1 MSRSERR
8 LDEPALPPLEPKA
21 RVMRTAAITPADLSR
36 SVIAVPPLARRADL
50 TVDRG
55 ANAALIRSMEAG
67 GITTI
72 MYGGN
77 ANFFHVGV
85 GEYAA
90 TIDGVAESAG
100 AQTWLIPSVGPDF
113 GKMMDQ
119 LAILRERA
127 FPTAMMLPSGG
138 PMSPS
143 GAVKGITRAAERYG
157 KPLILYIKSETFL
170 APAELKRL
178 IEAGVVISLKY
189 GIARNEPSEDAF
201 LARLTDA
208 VDPSLVVS
216 GSGERPALAHMR
228 DFGLAGFTSGL
239 ACLAPRAAQS
249 LLEALKR
256 RDFVTAERL
265 RARFLPLED
274 CRDALG
280 LIPVLHDAVSL
291 SRIADMGT
299 LLPLLDNLDPAHHD
313 RVRRLV
319 RDLLAFERSLAEK
332 AA

>member
-1 MSRSERR
+1 MKTT
-8 LDEPALPPLEPKA
+8 A
-21 RVMRTAAITPADLSR
+21 VTAADLAR

-50 TVDRG
+50 SVDRA
-55 ANAALIRSMEAG
+55 ANAALIRHLEAG

-85 GEYAA
+85 AEYAA
-90 TIDGVAESAG
+90 IVDSLAESVAPG
-100 AQTWLIPSVGPDF
+100 TWLIPSVGPDF

-127 FPTAMMLPSGG
+127 FPTAMMLPPGG
-138 PMSPS
+138 PLTAGGGM
-143 GAVKGITRAAERYG
+143 KGIERAAERYG
-157 KPLILYIKSETFL
+157 RPLILYVKSESFL
-170 APAELKRL
+170 APEHLKRL
-178 IEAGVVISLKY
+178 IEAGTVVSLKY
-189 GIARNEPSEDAF
+189 GIARTEPSEDAF
-201 LARLTDA
+201 LMRLTDQ
-208 VDPSLVVS
+208 VDRHLVVS
-216 GSGERPALAHMR
+216 GSGERPALAHLR

-239 ACLAPRAAQS
+239 ACLAPRASQGM
-249 LLEALKR
+249 LEALKR
-256 RDFVTAERL
+256 RDFARAERL

-291 SRIADMGT
+291 SGIAEMGAM
-299 LLPLLDNLDPAHHD
+299 LPLLDNLDPRHHEG
-313 RVRRLV
+313 VRGLV
-319 RDLLAFERSLAEK
+319 RDLLAFEGSLAEK